1 MSDDPL
7 TEIHGVGPETAN
19 QIREVVG
26 DNSEA
31 REALAEALDYL
42 EADNPDYAEKFVRQ
56 AYEEL

>member
-7 TEIHGVGPETAN
+7 TEIHGVGPEKAD

-42 EADNPDYAEKFVRQ
+42 AADNPDYAEKFVKR
-56 AYEEL
+56 AYEGL

>member
-26 DNSEA
+26 SNSEA

-42 EADNPDYAEKFVRQ
+42 GADNPDYAEKFVRR
-56 AYEEL
+56 AYEAL